1 MKYLFKILLIL
12 IFTLSLNESRAN
24 TLFDSLNSAYLNNPK
39 LNAERANM
47 RASREE
53 KREAISEFLPSV
65 TISGYVSEQ
74 DNTNPGD
81 DTNFRPSEQSIEIEQ
96 KIFQGFSGVSNLRKK
111 MYGQDLA
118 KFKLKKIE
126 QETLLAAVKA
136 HADLLLSKKKVNIN
150 LMNIDLFERQ
160 VETDQNRLEKG
171 EINLTDLSQSE
182 SSLAGA
188 RAELIAAE
196 NDLVTSKANFE
207 KIIGKKSTGDIKE
220 IEKINL
226 NLPERLATAYRI
238 SNSENPDLQIAL
250 MEYEQSKLD
259 VIIAGSE
266 LSPSATL
273 SYKIAEQ
280 DDISSTVQERTQQT
294 VTATATWSLF
304 AGGKN
309 TFNYRKFQE
318 IENQKEL
325 LLEDRKKTTKTEVAN
340 AWSSY
345 QSSKSMLD
353 SIRSQVRAAEIANE
367 GITLE
372 YESGGSRTTLEVI
385 QSRSILLNSRINLAS
400 SERNFLIS
408 QFNLLSAV
416 GRLTANHL
424 NFFIKLASKRS
435 ASLSFAVV
443 VISILCV

>member
-1 MKYLFKILLIL
+1 MKLKKSYLDSSKMKYFFKIILIL
-12 IFTLSLNESRAN
+12 IFTLSFSESKAN
-24 TLFDSLNSAYLNNPK
+24 TLLESLQSAYLNNSK

-65 TISGYVSEQ
+65 TISGYNSAQ
-74 DNTNPGD
+74 DNSKGTAD
-81 DTNFRPSEQSIEIEQ
+81 DLYIEPKERSLLVEQ
-96 KIFQGFSGVSNLRKK
+96 KIFQGFSGVANLQKKRK
-111 MYGQDLA
+111 GQ
-118 KFKLKKIE
+118 KIGEFKLKKVE
-126 QETLLAAVKA
+126 QEILLEAAKA
-136 HADLLLSKKKVNIN
+136 HTELLLNRKKVNIN
-150 LMNIDLFERQ
+150 LINVDLFERQ

-226 NLPERLATAYRI
+226 NLPESLATAYRI

-250 MEYEQSKLD
+250 MEHEQSKLD
-259 VIIAGSE
+259 VAIAGSE

-325 LLEDRKKTTKTEVAN
+325 LLEDRKKTTKTEVVN

-353 SIRSQVRAAEIANE
+353 SIRSQVKAAEIANE

-385 QSRSILLNSRINLAS
+385 QSRSILLNSSINLAS

-424 NFFIKLASKRS
+424 NLKQ
-435 ASLSFAVV
+435 
-443 VISILCV
+443 

>member
-1 MKYLFKILLIL
+1 MKLKKSYLDSSKMKYFFKIILIL
-12 IFTLSLNESRAN
+12 IFTLSFSESKAN
-24 TLFDSLNSAYLNNPK
+24 TLLESLQSAYLNNSK

-53 KREAISEFLPSV
+53 KREAVSEFLPSV
-65 TISGYVSEQ
+65 TISGYNSAQ
-74 DNTNPGD
+74 DNSKGTAD
-81 DTNFRPSEQSIEIEQ
+81 DLYIEPKERSLLVEQ
-96 KIFQGFSGVSNLRKK
+96 KIFQGFSGVANLQKKRK
-111 MYGQDLA
+111 GQ
-118 KFKLKKIE
+118 KIGEFKLKKVE
-126 QETLLAAVKA
+126 QEILLEAAKA
-136 HADLLLSKKKVNIN
+136 HTELLLNRKKVNIN
-150 LMNIDLFERQ
+150 LINVDLFERQ

-207 KIIGKKSTGDIKE
+207 KIIGKKSTGDIQE

-226 NLPERLATAYRI
+226 NLPESLATAYRI

-259 VIIAGSE
+259 VAIAGSE

-353 SIRSQVRAAEIANE
+353 SIRSQVKAAEIANE

-424 NFFIKLASKRS
+424 NLKQ
-435 ASLSFAVV
+435 
-443 VISILCV
+443 